1 MSNNNNTASN
11 NDFYSNVT
19 VKFDNDAYWK
29 DIENGVSF
37 KERMKKM
44 KKGKYNACVLSDYAY

>member
-1 MSNNNNTASN
+1 MNNNTVSN

-44 KKGKYNACVLSDYAY
+44 KKGKYNACVLSDYMY